1 MRRALTALLLAV
13 LILGS
18 GSISAQSDFVT
29 TRFEAYLDSLRR
41 QVGIPGL
48 SAAIIASG
56 DVVWE
61 AGLGFADVERFIPAT
76 PDTPY
81 YLGDL
86 TQTFTAALLLQCFE
100 EGRLHFWQ
108 PVVLQA
114 PSGARTTATV
124 QELLSH
130 TVGTG
135 ASTTFRYDP
144 ARFAQLT
151 PTVEACGP
159 VSYRF
164 RLFERILGRFGMAN
178 SVPGFDFAAG
188 SSGPFPQGLAPEFD
202 AERLAAFTTLV
213 QQMARPYRIDR
224 RGRPVLTAHPTAP
237 LNAATGVVS
246 SVRDLARFDAG
257 LHSFVLFTEPTMTA
271 AWTLPPAA
279 QSAPGVGAA
288 AGAQR
293 MGLGWF
299 VQQHQGEP
307 LVWHF
312 GFVPDAGSALIL
324 KLPRRQITL
333 VLLANSDGLSAG
345 YGLAAGDVTKSP
357 FARLFLSIFG

>member
-1 MRRALTALLLAV
+1 
-13 LILGS
+13 
-18 GSISAQSDFVT
+18 
-29 TRFEAYLDSLRR
+29 
-41 QVGIPGL
+41 
-48 SAAIIASG
+48 
-56 DVVWE
+56 VVWE
-61 AGLGFADVERFIPAT
+61 AGLGFADVDRFIPAT

-81 YLGDL
+81 YLGDI

-100 EGRLHFWQ
+100 EGRVHFWQ
-108 PVVLQA
+108 PVSVQA
-114 PSGARTTATV
+114 PGGGRTTATV

-130 TVGTG
+130 TVGNG
-135 ASTTFRYDP
+135 ASAAFRYDP

-151 PTVEACGP
+151 PTVEACGQ
-159 VSYRF
+159 VSYRY
-164 RLFERILGRFGMAN
+164 RLFQRILGRFGMAN

-188 SSGPFPQGLAPEFD
+188 SGGPFPPGQEPEFD

-213 QQMARPYRIDR
+213 QQIARPYRIDR
-224 RGRPVLTAHPTAP
+224 RGRPVLSAHPTAP
-237 LNAATGVVS
+237 LNAATGLVS
-246 SVRDLARFDAG
+246 SVRDVARFDAG

-271 AWTLPPAA
+271 AWTLSPAA
-279 QSAPGVGAA
+279 PTALGAPVQSAAP
-288 AGAQR
+288 R

-312 GFVPDAGSALIL
+312 GLVPDAGSALIL
-324 KLPRRQITL
+324 KLPRRQVTL
-333 VLLANSDGLSAG
+333 VLLANSDGLAAG